1 MVLKES
7 LSLLVDGNVIHE
19 AIIISDSRI
28 ECFPCVHTYDSLL
41 LIKSLIDKLVKDN
54 ILRVFCDYL
63 TVRENGY
70 TIVAIPLR
78 KNLVLLLVSHT
89 ALLDFNKI
97 VQEVLRSLR
106 KLGRVQTPLHSD
118 GVSRTKYAETVL

>member
-7 LSLLVDGNVIHE
+7 LSLLVDGQVFHE

-41 LIKSLIDKLVKDN
+41 LIKNLIDKLIRDS
-54 ILRVFCDYL
+54 ILRVFRDYL

-78 KNLVLLLVSHT
+78 KNLILLLVSHT
-89 ALLDFNKI
+89 VLLDFGKI
-97 VQEVLRSLR
+97 VQEVLRSLK
-106 KLGRVQTPLHSD
+106 KLGRIQISLHSD
-118 GVSRTKYAETVL
+118 GVSGTKYAETIL